1 MQLLHVTPVDP
12 YTRQRAFIALFSASK
27 LIRHPL
33 NNVKLGYEFE
43 MFDPSP
49 SITRFGSFSSQF
61 AMTRYL
67 EMPEATMHRPSNM
80 DSVDVSV

>member
-1 MQLLHVTPVDP
+1 MQLLHVVSVDQ
-12 YTRQRAFIALFSASK
+12 YTRQRAFIALFNASK

-33 NNVKLGYEFE
+33 NNVKPGCEFE
-43 MFDPSP
+43 MLDPSL
-49 SITRFGSFSSQF
+49 SIIRSGSLSSQF
-61 AMTRYL
+61 VMIRYL